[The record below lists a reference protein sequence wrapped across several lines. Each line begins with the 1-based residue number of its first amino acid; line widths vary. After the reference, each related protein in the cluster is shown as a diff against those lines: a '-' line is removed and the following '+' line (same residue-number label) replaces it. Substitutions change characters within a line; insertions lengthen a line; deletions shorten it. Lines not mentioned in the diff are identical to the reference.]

1 MILNDD
7 YLKGDVQVGVAL
19 DLLVEAFFAA
29 RVDVYLMA
37 VRGW

>member
-1 MILNDD
+1 MVNNDD

-19 DLLVEAFFAA
+19 DLLVEAFLPA

-37 VRGW
+37 FSNG